1 MQIPISEAKGQLTEL
16 ARRAELGDE
25 VILTRHGR
33 AVVRL
38 VPVEPAI
45 GSNERLE
52 LLTSL
57 QVSARASVGVSA
69 ARSQDFLY
77 DPEGLPE

>member
-25 VILTRHGR
+25 IILTRHGR
-33 AVVRL
+33 AIVRL
-38 VPVEPAI
+38 VPVEPTI
-45 GSNERLE
+45 NSNARLE
-52 LLTSL
+52 LLNNL
-57 QVSARASVGVSA
+57 QGSASASAGVSA

-77 DPEGLPE
+77 DNDGLPE